1 MLNMMNVD
9 SNKRNE
15 NKFIVGNLKSFSH
28 ENSDEE
34 KSFSYKKDIILPTLK
49 IQNPLNFNISGDLL
63 KSDEDNDSLLIR
75 ENQKPKM

>member
-1 MLNMMNVD
+1 MNVD
-9 SNKRNE
+9 ANKINE
-15 NKFIVGNLKSFSH
+15 NKFMKGNFKSYSN

-34 KSFSYKKDIILPTLK
+34 KSFLYKKDIILPTLK

-63 KSDEDNDSLLIR
+63 KSDEDNDSQFIR